1 MKSIKNQLLKGIV
14 IIIFSTVV
22 VLNVLLMVFIRK
34 YYYDNMEAIL
44 KSRIEVRLSH
54 SVHFSMSLIQPP

>member
-1 MKSIKNQLLKGIV
+1 MKLIYKIEQKNCTPNNILQNNLKI
-14 IIIFSTVV
+14 SYEKRTVEQ
-22 VLNVLLMVFIRK
+22 
-34 YYYDNMEAIL
+34 DL